1 MVYKAAFV
9 SSDGEN
15 VDRHFGRAEQF
26 YIYLIDEEEKKSRLI
41 EVRGNVPACDQ
52 QTHSH
57 SVESLEN
64 AYEQIRDCR
73 GVFAE
78 CIGDGAR
85 GFLAERGIQA
95 FETPYTIDEVLHT
108 LLYSKVK
115 LIYRQIHPCMGGTA
129 HQNYGRLHLPVSPVC
144 NIQCRFCKHGLNKT
158 EIRPGVSSVILK
170 PSEAVET
177 VGKALE
183 LCPQLSVVGIAGPG
197 DTLATDNALDTFAL
211 VREAYPKLLSCLST
225 NGLYLPQ
232 KADRIADLGIET
244 VTVTVNAV
252 NPEILTKICAWV
264 TDENGER
271 QEGVPACQRLIHAQL
286 AGIRKLADRGVFI
299 KINTVLVPG
308 INDGHISEIARTVKE
323 AGATLM
329 NIIPLLP
336 QQELADVPEPDC
348 RMLEKARADASQY
361 LEIFTHCKRCR
372 ADACG
377 IPGKGEDLH
386 EKLYEGEVAET
397 FSHG

>member
-1 MVYKAAFV
+1 M
-9 SSDGEN
+9 
-15 VDRHFGRAEQF
+15 
-26 YIYLIDEEEKKSRLI
+26 
-41 EVRGNVPACDQ
+41 
-52 QTHSH
+52 
-57 SVESLEN
+57 
-64 AYEQIRDCR
+64 
-73 GVFAE
+73 
-78 CIGDGAR
+78 
-85 GFLAERGIQA
+85 
-95 FETPYTIDEVLHT
+95 
-108 LLYSKVK
+108 
-115 LIYRQIHPCMGGTA
+115 
-129 HQNYGRLHLPVSPVC
+129 
-144 NIQCRFCKHGLNKT
+144 
-158 EIRPGVSSVILK
+158 
-170 PSEAVET
+170 
-177 VGKALE
+177 
-183 LCPQLSVVGIAGPG
+183 
-197 DTLATDNALDTFAL
+197 
-211 VREAYPKLLSCLST
+211 
-225 NGLYLPQ
+225 
-232 KADRIADLGIET
+232 
-244 VTVTVNAV
+244 
-252 NPEILTKICAWV
+252 

-308 INDGHISEIARTVKE
+308 INDGHISEIARTVKK